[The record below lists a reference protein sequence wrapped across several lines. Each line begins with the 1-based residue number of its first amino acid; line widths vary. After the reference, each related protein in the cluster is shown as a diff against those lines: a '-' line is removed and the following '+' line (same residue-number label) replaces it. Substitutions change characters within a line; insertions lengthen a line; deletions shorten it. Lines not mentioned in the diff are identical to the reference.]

1 MNFIDVL
8 NTATATISD
17 YALAKKLGIKPNTV
31 SNWRNRGSI
40 PNDNLLDQIAVIA
53 NIPVEKVYYAAYAEK
68 VGNPVVSEF
77 LRSHAGTPAH

>member
-8 NTATATISD
+8 DAATATISD

-31 SNWRNRGSI
+31 SNWRCRGSI
-40 PNDNLLDQIAVIA
+40 PKDNLLDKIAKLA
-53 NIPVEKVYYAAYAEK
+53 GIPVEKVYCAAYAEK

-77 LRSHAGTPAH
+77 LRSKAGTVTH